1 MPEDKAVRRRYGGK
15 ILCGTFR
22 ETVIYELVAACLLVG
37 RKCKLTIY
45 RILMR
50 VARFKTWLDTAGE
63 WAFRDARE
71 AQIGCNRQ

>member
-1 MPEDKAVRRRYGGK
+1 MRKT
-15 ILCGTFR
+15 TFR

-45 RILMR
+45 RNFVR